1 LRQAFLNILANAV
14 EAMPGGGHLY
24 LATRRDGN
32 TVVVSITDTGPGLEP
47 AEVERVLSP
56 FYSTKPLGTGLGLPL
71 VARIVSAHRGGLAFE
86 SRPGKGTTVR
96 ISLPVVSQPAPT
108 EPDHG

>member
-1 LRQAFLNILANAV
+1 
-14 EAMPGGGHLY
+14 MPGGGHLHVSV
-24 LATRRDGN
+24 RRDAD
-32 TVVVSITDTGPGLEP
+32 TVAVSITDSGPGLGP
-47 AEVERVLSP
+47 AEVERALSP

-96 ISLPVVSQPAPT
+96 ISLPVVSIPAPT
-108 EPDHG
+108 GA